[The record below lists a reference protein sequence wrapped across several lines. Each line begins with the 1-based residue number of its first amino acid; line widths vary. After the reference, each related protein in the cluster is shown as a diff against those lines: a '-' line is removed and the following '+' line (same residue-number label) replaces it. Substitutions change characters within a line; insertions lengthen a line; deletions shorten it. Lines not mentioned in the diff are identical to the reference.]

1 MEKTENHL
9 PDPRGVLSAIAA
21 TLLPGIPQEESRER
35 PVSAP
40 LPHESAL
47 VLPLISLLRNS
58 DRLAPHLNLP
68 GLVKQLES
76 STANRD
82 TAGICKAFSAMSLG
96 ERTRTLQ
103 AWRDHPS
110 EKLRLGFQA
119 IKRSLLYSA
128 YAHFDDSGQNSF
140 WAAMDY
146 HPVAQPVDQSDLS
159 KFRWASPRELDA
171 HYDAVIVGSGA
182 GGSVIAYELA
192 RAGWRVMILEQGEA
206 TPRSDM
212 GNSEWAGNRN
222 MMSKF
227 LGPLTPEKSPIL
239 LSGRG
244 LGGGTMVNWMTCL
257 EPGPAVL
264 ERWEKNHGLTFCS
277 DGELIEHCREI
288 LDRLGA
294 KPFPELMNTQNQLL
308 QKGCVA
314 LDWAYQHIPRNAT
327 GCHTC
332 DLCQFGCPQGRK
344 QDARTSF
351 LQEACDLGAV
361 VMTTA
366 KVRQITEKN
375 GEKTRVTF
383 DHRTDSGEIRERTCE
398 TNIVVIAAGAIESP
412 SILYRSGLRNPHL
425 GQHLQLHPSS
435 VVFGRYPTPVKPW
448 QGPPQSVV
456 CNEFVDSH
464 SGHGFRLETVPLH
477 PGFTAMAVGWENAH
491 QHQTQMM
498 EINQLAGWLVLLED
512 LDAGHLSWPS
522 GQPKVHYAISNRD
535 GERLK
540 EGINRA
546 WECHLAAGADA
557 VFASLSG
564 TRPTP
569 FQPSTDTENRRRHVQ
584 SLELAEIQLYS
595 AHQMST
601 CRMSTTHQQGVAD
614 PSGKIFDTHSIF
626 VADSS
631 LLPSA
636 PGVNPMITV
645 MGMARHVG
653 KQLAETT
660 KPCS

>member
-9 PDPRGVLSAIAA
+9 PDPQIVLSAIAK
-21 TLLPGIPQEESRER
+21 TFLPGMPQADPCER
-35 PVSAP
+35 HFCTPS
-40 LPHESAL
+40 LHESAL
-47 VLPLISLLRNS
+47 ALPLFSLLRNS

-68 GLVKQLES
+68 GLVQQLES
-76 STANRD
+76 SAANRD

-110 EKLRLGFQA
+110 ENMRLGFQA
-119 IKRSLLYSA
+119 LKRSLLYSA
-128 YAHFDDSGQNSF
+128 YAHVDDSGQNSF
-140 WAAMDY
+140 WADLAY
-146 HPVAQPVDQSDLS
+146 HPVAQPTDESDLS
-159 KFRWASPRELDA
+159 KLRWANPKKLEA

-182 GGSVIAYELA
+182 GGSVAAYELS
-192 RAGWRVMILEQGEA
+192 RAGWRVMLLEQGEA
-206 TPRSDM
+206 TPRSEM

-222 MMSKF
+222 MMSKS

-257 EPGPAVL
+257 EPSPAVL
-264 ERWEKNHGLTFCS
+264 DRWGKNHGLAFCS
-277 DGELIEHCREI
+277 KGELIEHCRGI
-288 LDRLGA
+288 LDRIGA
-294 KPFPELMNTQNQLL
+294 SPFPDLMNTQNRLL

-344 QDARTSF
+344 QDARTTF
-351 LQEACDLGAV
+351 LQDACDLGAV

-366 KVRQITEKN
+366 KVRHITEKN

-383 DHRTDSGEIRERTCE
+383 DHRTDSGEVQQRTCE
-398 TNIVVIAAGAIESP
+398 ASIVVIAAGAIESP

-425 GQHLQLHPSS
+425 GHHLQLHPSS
-435 VVFGRYPTPVKPW
+435 IVFGRYPSTVKPW

-456 CNEFVDSH
+456 CNEFANSH

-477 PGFTAMAVGWENAH
+477 PGFTAMAIGWENAE

-498 EINQLAGWLVLLED
+498 SLNHLAGWLVLLED
-512 LDAGHLSWPS
+512 LDSGHLSWSS
-522 GQPKVHYAISNRD
+522 GQPEVHYEISKRD

-540 EGINRA
+540 EGIARA
-546 WECHLAAGADA
+546 WECHQAAGAES
-557 VFASLSG
+557 VFASLTG
-564 TRPTP
+564 TRSTP
-569 FQPSTDTENRRRHVQ
+569 LEPATRTKIRSQVQ
-584 SLELAEIQLYS
+584 SLELSEIQLYS

-601 CRMSTTHQQGVAD
+601 CRMSTNHRRGVAD
-614 PSGKIFDTHSIF
+614 PSGKVFETQSIF

-653 KQLAETT
+653 KQLAETK
-660 KPCS
+660 KPTP